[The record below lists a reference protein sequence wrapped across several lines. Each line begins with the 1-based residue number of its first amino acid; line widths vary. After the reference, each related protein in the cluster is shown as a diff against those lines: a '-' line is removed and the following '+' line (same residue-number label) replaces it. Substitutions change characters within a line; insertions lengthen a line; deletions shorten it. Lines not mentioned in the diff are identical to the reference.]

1 MKKTRLFKNAHILAA
16 SLALCASLFAAVSCS
31 DISQPEEPAKNEVQ
45 AEKPVL
51 KIKIEDPARTVF
63 PSLDLSELSNFSLG
77 VTPVDG
83 DELKLLGE
91 YGTLADLQKASIELD
106 ENDIDK
112 EYIFKLS
119 AILKTE
125 SEVKNFSSTITTK
138 LKAGENPLTFRFIV
152 EDLGEGKGS
161 LDFTLDYSADTK
173 NASKVYMGAFV
184 IETPGDSVK
193 KASGFVNISG
203 NKATVN
209 VSELPAGTYRINIKL
224 TASLE
229 SNAATTS
236 SSTTTEQTVAT
247 PFVSSS
253 SSPLVRGSRITP
265 IIMAEWQEIIHIAT
279 GYTSKAT
286 RKLTSLNDVYQLT
299 YVLNYEGEE
308 VNRTVTVTPS
318 SNIAW
323 PDEREGYTFA
333 GWYTD
338 EALTKPFEISKITED
353 TTVYA
358 KWIDNKDKNSATAE
372 TILDKISQIFPSNT
386 SAKKP
391 ATIKVYGPVY
401 ERLFVNISEALHSNS
416 DAYIALD
423 FSETTGITELPKGA
437 FYECQSL
444 VGLTIPASVE
454 KINAS
459 AFQDTPNLK
468 EILVAEDNE
477 NFKAIDGVLYSKDGS
492 ILIAYPAGKAAES
505 YTTPESVTRIRA
517 LAFSGQQKTPVFNI
531 TNNVMVIEGQAFY
544 ECNGIKSINFDD
556 IESQWY
562 EYGLSPDDEPGY
574 TPEYDE
580 IIENGT
586 PCYSIETFVENWKHN
601 SRLSNSYARKTNEKF
616 TDYTAEAERAVLAD
630 TESFD
635 LTDGGYNILMLDGTS
650 EYKWVKLSTVPGTLY
665 KVFICDYDS
674 CTAFKN
680 VHMDTEKFYDGYFRL
695 LTNTGKELLLNPC
708 DFAHSAQRPV
718 VTSFTFV
725 AESITTYFR
734 LENYDKGKFFAFRV
748 TTPGPMKPAV
758 DVTFG
763 DMPDDYD
770 YLIFH
775 YDSDDLI
782 YCNYDNESFEQYIFG
797 HNCDFGENSQVF
809 AYVDGELLPDLS
821 VKFDR
826 EADKGLHILTI
837 EVVIKGKR
845 YSYSR
850 QVNVSNKTWG

>member
-1 MKKTRLFKNAHILAA
+1 MKKTRLFKTARILGFA
-16 SLALCASLFAAVSCS
+16 LALCASLFAAVSCS

-91 YGTLADLQKASIELD
+91 YGTLADLQKATIILD
-106 ENDIDK
+106 EEYIDK
-112 EYIFKLS
+112 EYIYKLS

-125 SEVKNFSSTITTK
+125 SEVKNFSSTVTTK
-138 LKAGENPLTFRFIV
+138 LRAGENPLTFRFIV

-173 NASKVYMGAFV
+173 NASKVTKGIFY
-184 IETPGDSVK
+184 IETIDGQYVTANTLSPSD
-193 KASGFVNISG
+193 
-203 NKATVN
+203 NKLTV
-209 VSELPAGTYRINIKL
+209 SAPDLPAGTYRMSIKL
-224 TASLE
+224 ATFTE
-229 SNAATTS
+229 SNSKSTKP
-236 SSTTTEQTVAT
+236 STTTGAIVEM
-247 PFVSSS
+247 S
-253 SSPLVRGSRITP
+253 

-286 RKLTSLNDVYQLT
+286 RTLTSLNDVYQLT

-308 VNRTVTVTPS
+308 VNRTVTVTPDS
-318 SNIAW
+318 QSIKL
-323 PDEREGYTFA
+323 DGREGYSFA

-338 EALTKPFEISKITED
+338 EALTKPFEISKITEN

-358 KWIDNKDKNSATAE
+358 KWIDNSDKNFATKNTIAE
-372 TILDKISQIFPSNT
+372 KIKQIFPPNT

-391 ATIKVYGPVY
+391 ATIKVLGPADENVF
-401 ERLFVNISEALHSNS
+401 EVINTALHSNP

-437 FYECQSL
+437 FYQTNIT
-444 VGLTIPASVE
+444 GITIPASVE

-468 EILVAEDNE
+468 EILVAEGNE
-477 NFKAIDGVLYSKDGS
+477 YFKAVDGVLYSKDGS

-556 IESQWY
+556 TESQWY
-562 EYGLSPDDEPGY
+562 EYGLSPDDESGY

-586 PCYSIETFVENWKHN
+586 PCYSIENFVENWKLGIN
-601 SRLSNSYARKTNEKF
+601 SSNIFARKSGEKF

-635 LTDGGYNILMLDGTS
+635 LTDGGYNIFMLDGTS
-650 EYKWVKLSTVPGTLY
+650 EYKWIKLSTVPGTLY
-665 KVFICDYDS
+665 KLFPCDYYR
-674 CTAFKN
+674 CTEFETGS
-680 VHMDTEKFYDGYFRL
+680 MDAKKFYDGYFRL
-695 LTNTGKELLLNPC
+695 LTSAGKELPVSPC
-708 DFAHSAQRPV
+708 DSADTEYGQV
-718 VTSFTFV
+718 FTSFTFV
-725 AESITTYFR
+725 AENSTTYFR

-770 YLIFH
+770 YLLSH

-782 YCNYDNESFEQYIFG
+782 YYDYGNEQFEQYIFG
-797 HNCDFGENSQVF
+797 SKCDFGENSQVF
-809 AYVDGELLPDLS
+809 AYVDGELLSDLS
-821 VKFDR
+821 VKFDH
-826 EADKGLHILTI
+826 EADKGLHVLTI

>member
-1 MKKTRLFKNAHILAA
+1 MKKTRLFKTARILGFA
-16 SLALCASLFAAVSCS
+16 LALCASLFAAVSCS

-63 PSLDLSELSNFSLG
+63 PSLDLSELGNFSLG

-91 YGTLADLQKASIELD
+91 YGTLADLQKATIILD
-106 ENDIDK
+106 EEYIDK
-112 EYIFKLS
+112 EYIYKLS

-125 SEVKNFSSTITTK
+125 SEVKNFSSTVTTK
-138 LKAGENPLTFRFIV
+138 LRAGENPLTFRFIV
-152 EDLGEGKGS
+152 EDGEGKGS

-173 NASKVYMGAFV
+173 NASKVTKGIFYIKTIDGQYVTAN
-184 IETPGDSVK
+184 TLSPSD
-193 KASGFVNISG
+193 
-203 NKATVN
+203 NKLTV
-209 VSELPAGTYRINIKL
+209 SAPDLPAGTYRINIKL

-236 SSTTTEQTVAT
+236 SSTTT
-247 PFVSSS
+247 
-253 SSPLVRGSRITP
+253 GSIVEMP

-286 RKLTSLNDVYQLT
+286 RTLTSLTDVYQLT
-299 YVLNYEGEE
+299 YVLNYGEE
-308 VNRTVTVTPS
+308 SNRTVTVTPS
-318 SNIAW
+318 SNPAW
-323 PDEREGYTFA
+323 LDGREGYSFA

-338 EALTKPFEISKITED
+338 EALTKPFEISKITEN

-358 KWIDNKDKNSATAE
+358 KWIDNSDKNFATKNTIAE
-372 TILDKISQIFPSNT
+372 KIKQIFPPNT

-391 ATIKVYGPVY
+391 ATIKVLGPAD
-401 ERLFVNISEALHSNS
+401 ENLFGVINTALQSNS

-437 FYECQSL
+437 FYQTNIT
-444 VGLTIPASVE
+444 GITIPASVE

-468 EILVAEDNE
+468 EILVAEGNE
-477 NFKAIDGVLYSKDGS
+477 YFKAIDGVLYSTDGS

-517 LAFSGQQKTPVFNI
+517 LAFSGQQKTPVINI

-562 EYGLSPDDEPGY
+562 EYGLSPDDESGY

-586 PCYSIETFVENWKHN
+586 PCYSIENFVENWKLGIN
-601 SRLSNSYARKTNEKF
+601 SSNIFARKSGEKF

-635 LTDGGYNILMLDGTS
+635 LTDGGYNIFMLDGTS
-650 EYKWVKLSTVPGTLY
+650 EYKWIKLSTVPGTLY
-665 KVFICDYDS
+665 KLFPCDYYR
-674 CTAFKN
+674 CTEFETGS
-680 VHMDTEKFYDGYFRL
+680 MDAKKFYDGYFRL
-695 LTNTGKELLLNPC
+695 LTSAGKELPVSPC
-708 DFAHSAQRPV
+708 DSADTEYGQV
-718 VTSFTFV
+718 FTSFTFV
-725 AESITTYFR
+725 AENSTTYFR

-770 YLIFH
+770 YLTSK
-775 YDSDDLI
+775 YGEYRLI
-782 YCNYDNESFEQYIFG
+782 YQYSDNKYYFG
-797 HNCDFGENSQVF
+797 YKIDFGENSQVF
-809 AYVDGELLPDLS
+809 AYVDGELLPENF
-821 VKFDR
+821 VEFDD
-826 EADKGLHILTI
+826 EKDKGPHVLTI
-837 EVVIKGKR
+837 EVVIDGKR
-845 YSYSR
+845 YSYSE
-850 QVNVSNKTWG
+850 QVYISNSNSKD

>member
-91 YGTLADLQKASIELD
+91 YGTLADLQEASIELD

-112 EYIFKLS
+112 EYIYKLS

-138 LKAGENPLTFRFIV
+138 LRAGENPLTFRFIV

-173 NASKVYMGAFV
+173 NASKVTKGIFYIKTLDGQYV
-184 IETPGDSVK
+184 TDNTLSPSD
-193 KASGFVNISG
+193 
-203 NKATVN
+203 NKLTV
-209 VSELPAGTYRINIKL
+209 SAPDLPAGTYRIIIKL
-224 TASLE
+224 QHFPYIGSTPAEPEVNAKTAKKLYIYDP
-229 SNAATTS
+229 A
-236 SSTTTEQTVAT
+236 
-247 PFVSSS
+247 
-253 SSPLVRGSRITP
+253 IT
-265 IIMAEWQEIIHIAT
+265 MAEWQEIIHIAT

-286 RKLTSLNDVYQLT
+286 RTLTSLNDVYQLT
-299 YVLNYEGEE
+299 YVLNYGEE
-308 VNRTVTVTPS
+308 SNRTVTVTPS
-318 SNIAW
+318 SNLAW
-323 PDEREGYTFA
+323 PDGREGYSFA

-358 KWIDNKDKNSATAE
+358 KWIDNKDKNLATAE
-372 TILDKISQIFPSNT
+372 TILDKISQIFPPNT

-391 ATIKVYGPVY
+391 ATIKVLGPADENVF
-401 ERLFVNISEALHSNS
+401 EVINTALLSNS

-423 FSETTGITELPKGA
+423 FSETTGITELPKGC

-454 KINAS
+454 IINAS
-459 AFQDTPNLK
+459 AFQDTPSLK
-468 EILVAEDNE
+468 EFTVAEDNE
-477 NFKAIDGVLYSKDGS
+477 NFKAVDGVLYSKDGS
-492 ILIAYPAGKAAES
+492 ILIAYPAGKTAES
-505 YTTPESVTRIRA
+505 YTTPESVTRIRSR
-517 LAFSGQQKTPVFNI
+517 AFTGSQETPVINI

-544 ECNGIKSINFDD
+544 GCAGIKSINFDD

-562 EYGLSPDDEPGY
+562 AYWDQDNPDY

-580 IIENGT
+580 IIEKGE
-586 PCYSIETFVENWKHN
+586 PWYSIETFVEEWKN
-601 SRLSNSYARKTNEKF
+601 GGAAPWTLARKTGEKF
-616 TDYTAEAERAVLAD
+616 TDYIDETERAVIAD
-630 TESFD
+630 TESLD
-635 LTDGGYNILMLDGTS
+635 LTDGGYNIFMLDGTS
-650 EYKWVKLSTVPGTLY
+650 ENKWIKLSTRPGTLY
-665 KVFICDYDS
+665 KVFWCNYYTCS
-674 CTAFKN
+674 KFKTGS
-680 VHMDTEKFYDGYFRL
+680 MDPEKFYSSYLSVF
-695 LTNTGKELLLNPC
+695 TSTGKELPLTPYDSN
-708 DFAHSAQRPV
+708 SSEYV
-718 VTSFTFV
+718 KTFV
-725 AESITTYFR
+725 AESTTTYFR
-734 LENYDKGKFFAFRV
+734 LNNGEKGKFIAFRV
-748 TTPGPMKPAV
+748 TAAEPIKPAI
-758 DVTFG
+758 DVEFG
-763 DMPDDYD
+763 DRPDNYD
-770 YLIFH
+770 YLTSK
-775 YDSDDLI
+775 YDEYRLI
-782 YCNYDNESFEQYIFG
+782 YQYSDNKYYFG
-797 HNCDFGENSQVF
+797 YKIDFGENSQVF

-826 EADKGLHILTI
+826 EADKGLHVLTI
-837 EVVIKGKR
+837 EVVIDGKR

-850 QVNVSNKTWG
+850 QVYISNSNSQG